1 MIRALIFDFDGLILE
16 TEGPIFQSWKEVY
29 HAHGQELSFPAWA
42 QGIGASLVEF
52 DPQLDLQA
60 RLGRTLD
67 WDAIEPQRMAR
78 EVSLIEQQS
87 ILPGVLTYF
96 KSARRLGIKLGVASS
111 SSCHWVMGH
120 LKRLGLVAYFDCIRA
135 SDDVRRVKP
144 DSELYLAVLDAL
156 KVKAV
161 DAIAFEDS
169 PNGILSAKRAGI
181 YCVAVPNSLTKQLPL
196 NQADLQLY
204 SLEDLSLEKL
214 LQRVQAS

>member
-1 MIRALIFDFDGLILE
+1 
-16 TEGPIFQSWKEVY
+16 
-29 HAHGQELSFPAWA
+29 
-42 QGIGASLVEF
+42 
-52 DPQLDLQA
+52 
-60 RLGRTLD
+60 
-67 WDAIEPQRMAR
+67 MAR

-144 DSELYLAVLDAL
+144 DPELYLAVLDAL